1 MRAVAVF
8 VVVGAA
14 VTAAAAL
21 PAGSAVASHRA
32 GRGGALSAVS
42 PSWSPDGKQVAFA
55 YLPSSRRYR
64 IVRTSS
70 RPGGAVHTVLAAGGH
85 CCEQLQWAADGRI
98 LVNPNSR
105 VKSVAV
111 RGGKAR
117 RLLFSSCP
125 NSYGCQTLG
134 FILSPNRQYAA
145 VAITTDYSDPHS
157 AWGIA
162 LVKLRRGREPAVLPA
177 LITEGTD
184 AALAFSPDGR
194 ELVFSQASW
203 DGWDEGPHALM
214 AIPVDGGGPPVP
226 LAQSGIPG
234 ASLVP
239 SDVEQLQWSPDGRW
253 VAYVEQSPYGIQDLA
268 VVPTTGGT
276 PRSLATCDGNSDFRF
291 SWSPTSKLL
300 AYTHHCQTAASRG
313 TSTQFMTA
321 GPNGTHR
328 TDLLKRGRFA
338 DVQGTPQWSPD
349 GSRLLFVAPRLFPGG
364 TGKISYVWTIR
375 PNGRGLTRLG

>member
-1 MRAVAVF
+1 MRAGAVL

-14 VTAAAAL
+14 ITAAAAL

-32 GRGGALSAVS
+32 GRAGARSAAF
-42 PSWSPDGKQVAFA
+42 PTWSPDGKQVAFA

-70 RPGGAVHTVLAAGGH
+70 EPGGAVRTVLAARGS

-111 RGGKAR
+111 RGGKPR
-117 RLLFSSCP
+117 RLFFSGCP

-134 FILSPNRQYAA
+134 FVLSPNREYAA
-145 VAITTDYSDPHS
+145 VAITSDYSDPHYP
-157 AWGIA
+157 WGVA
-162 LVKLRRGREPAVLPA
+162 LVKLERGREPAVLPTS
-177 LITEGTD
+177 ISDGTD
-184 AALAFSPDGR
+184 AALGFSPDGR

-203 DGWDEGPHALM
+203 DGWDAGPRALM

-239 SDVEQLQWSPDGRW
+239 SDAVQVQWSPDGRW
-253 VAYVEQSPYGIQDLA
+253 IAYVEDVPYGIQDLA
-268 VVPTTGGT
+268 VVPTTGGAA
-276 PRSLATCDGNSDFRF
+276 RYLVTCQGNSDFRF
-291 SWSPTSKLL
+291 SWSPTTSDLL
-300 AYTHHCQTAASRG
+300 AYTHHCETALGR
-313 TSTQFMTA
+313 STQFTTVR
-321 GPNGTHR
+321 PNGTHR
-328 TDLLKRGRFA
+328 TDLLKGGRFA

-349 GSRLLFVAPRLFPGG
+349 GSRLLFSAPRLLPGG
-364 TGKISYVWTIR
+364 IGVTSYVWTIR
-375 PNGRGLTRLG
+375 PDGRGLTRLG